1 MEKWKTPPA
10 YPPRFP
16 LSHRPRR
23 RDTGFMNDKNLYAT
37 LLGLKTPWRVANV
50 ELRLK
55 DLEVH
60 VFVEHDEHRWE
71 CPVCESECALYDH
84 QPERTWRHLDTMQ
97 YTTMLHAAPP
107 RVKCPEHG
115 IKAAKLP
122 WAERSSR
129 FTLLF
134 ERFAIDVL
142 RMASVDAAAK
152 LLKLSWD
159 EAWRIKSRAV
169 ERGLN
174 RKEKRPPTYVG
185 IDEKSFRLGHSYMT
199 VICDLETANVEW
211 VAEDR
216 TAESVL
222 EYLDQFTDEQ
232 LARIEGFAVDMWR
245 AYGKAIRMRFEDAE
259 SKIIYDRFHV
269 MQEINKALDLVRKA
283 EHREL
288 RRAGDETLKGSKYL
302 WLRSQENV
310 SRSRRRAFKS
320 LRELNLKT
328 ARAWAIKETLRH
340 LWDFKT
346 LTRAYIFWKKW
357 YFWASHSKLPA
368 VVKAAK
374 KLRNHEHRILNYF
387 THRITNSLA
396 EAINGQIERLKR
408 IATGFRNKKNFKT
421 AILFHHGGL
430 DLYPD
435 TH

>member
-1 MEKWKTPPA
+1 
-10 YPPRFP
+10 
-16 LSHRPRR
+16 
-23 RDTGFMNDKNLYAT
+23 MNDKDLYAT
-37 LLGLKTPWRVANV
+37 LLGLKTPWRVTNV
-50 ELRLK
+50 DLK
-55 DLEVH
+55 LEELEVH
-60 VFVEHDEHRWE
+60 VFVEHDDHEWE
-71 CPVCESECALYDH
+71 CPVCGSECGLYDH

-107 RVKCPEHG
+107 RIRCPEHG
-115 IKAAKLP
+115 VKVARLP
-122 WAERSSR
+122 WAERNSR

-142 RMASVDAAAK
+142 KMASVEAAAK

-169 ERGLN
+169 ERGLD
-174 RKEKRPPTYVG
+174 RKDKHPPTYVG
-185 IDEKSFRLGHSYMT
+185 IDEKSFSIGHSYMT
-199 VICDLETANVEW
+199 VLCDLETGYVEW

-216 TAESVL
+216 TAASVL
-222 EYLDQFTDEQ
+222 EYLDQFTDMQ
-232 LARIEGFAVDMWR
+232 LAKIEGFAVDMWR

-269 MQEINKALDLVRKA
+269 MQEINKALDQVRKA

-288 RRAGDETLKGSKYL
+288 RSSGDESLKGTKYL
-302 WLRSQENV
+302 WLRSRENV
-310 SRSRRRAFKS
+310 SHARRRAFKN
-320 LRELNLKT
+320 LRDINLKT
-328 ARAWAIKETLRH
+328 SRAWAIKETLRH

-346 LTRAYIFWKKW
+346 LTRATIFWKKW

-374 KLRNHEHRILNYF
+374 KLRKHEHRILNYF
-387 THRITNSLA
+387 SHRITNSLA

-408 IATGFRNKKNFKT
+408 IATGFRNKNNFRT

-430 DLYPD
+430 DLYPE